1 VGDFGIWSLEGFDVL
16 ELVCVVI
23 QQALKIDGMKW
34 LEYEYGSEWSLCI
47 WEPDGL
53 QWLVIDEYNNE
64 NILKIYRTY

>member
-1 VGDFGIWSLEGFDVL
+1 VGGLGYGSLEGFDVL

-64 NILKIYRTY
+64 NILKIYRIY